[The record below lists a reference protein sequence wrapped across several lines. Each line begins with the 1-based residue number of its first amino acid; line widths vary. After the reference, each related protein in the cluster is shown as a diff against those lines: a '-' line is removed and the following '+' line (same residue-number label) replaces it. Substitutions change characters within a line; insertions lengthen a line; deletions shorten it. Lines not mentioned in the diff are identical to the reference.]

1 MLQIPLKKYCEMTGL
16 SRQTIYNHIKDG
28 KLKSVKDENGRV
40 YILQDFVNDDSIS
53 NEKGISDINEAF
65 GALLVELKKQTKE
78 QIDKIEEVH
87 HRELNIT
94 KEYYERILELKDEE
108 IRRLRDKGFFKR
120 LFGG

>member
-1 MLQIPLKKYCEMTGL
+1 MIQIPLKKYCEMTGL

-40 YILQDFVNDDSIS
+40 YILQDLVNDDNIS
-53 NEKGISDINEAF
+53 SDKSISDINEAF

-87 HRELNIT
+87 HRELSTT
-94 KEYYERILELKDEE
+94 KEYYERIIELKDDE
-108 IRRLRDKGFFKR
+108 IKRIRDKGFFKR